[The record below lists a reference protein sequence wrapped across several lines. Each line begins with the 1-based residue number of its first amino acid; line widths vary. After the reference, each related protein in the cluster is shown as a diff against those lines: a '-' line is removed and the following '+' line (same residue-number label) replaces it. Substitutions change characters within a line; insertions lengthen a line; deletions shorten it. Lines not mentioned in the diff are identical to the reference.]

1 MCSDVREIEV
11 EARGRTTD
19 GLPRE
24 KSRFRFPPRT
34 RTNTP
39 GFKITE
45 EGNASSGK
53 QLDLHLARIKVE
65 MTGPSQRPRHGTYKQ
80 WSREQFK
87 MALRAQ
93 FIDA

>member
-11 EARGRTTD
+11 EGRGRTTD

-24 KSRFRFPPRT
+24 KSQVRFPPRT

-45 EGNASSGK
+45 GGNALSGK
-53 QLDLHLARIKVE
+53 RLDLHLVRI
-65 MTGPSQRPRHGTYKQ
+65 T
-80 WSREQFK
+80 SRNNRIVSTSP
-87 MALRAQ
+87 AWN
-93 FIDA
+93 I